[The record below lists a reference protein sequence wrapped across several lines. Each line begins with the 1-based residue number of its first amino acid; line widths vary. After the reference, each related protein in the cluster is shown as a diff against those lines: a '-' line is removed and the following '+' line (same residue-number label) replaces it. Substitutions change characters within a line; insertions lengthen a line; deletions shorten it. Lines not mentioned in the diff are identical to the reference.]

1 MSKEA
6 KSIKVRIPE
15 FRSSRSEWRKSIH
28 KAVWERVTK
37 QGIKY
42 SEHDHLQIRVLLYFD
57 RTKIGRTDVDNRA
70 KDVMD
75 ALQGLTGGFGKKK
88 RVLPPIIPNDNQIY
102 RLVVEKSLPPKQSH
116 GLGHL
121 TIGKLKDKR

>member
-1 MSKEA
+1 MAKEP

-15 FRSSRSEWRKSIH
+15 FRSSRVEWRKSIH
-28 KAVWERVTK
+28 NAVWESVTK
-37 QGIKY
+37 KGIKY
-42 SEHDHLQIRVLLYFD
+42 SEHDKLQIRISLFFD
-57 RTKIGRTDVDNRA
+57 RTKISRVDVDNRA

-88 RVLPPIIPNDNQIY
+88 KALPPIIPNDNQIY
-102 RLVVEKSLPPKQSH
+102 RLIVEKSLPPKQSH

-121 TIGKLKDKR
+121 TIGKLKDKS